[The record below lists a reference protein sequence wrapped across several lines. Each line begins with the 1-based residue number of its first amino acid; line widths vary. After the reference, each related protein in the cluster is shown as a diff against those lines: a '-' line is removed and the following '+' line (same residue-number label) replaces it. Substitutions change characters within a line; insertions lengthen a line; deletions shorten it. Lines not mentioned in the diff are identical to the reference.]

1 MVSFATGTR
10 PTTTNMKTLMKFL
23 LLGCLLGAPMLNA
36 QILPVSARL
45 TLQQQNFSSLKNGVY
60 TDRIKTTRLNANSLL
75 ALLAGVYTNT
85 FPEGFPVGSRLVLVN
100 YSYFQIQTR
109 DGSIVVTNVSDY
121 MTYSDT
127 YRNGDYLFQGKE
139 NTITESQN
147 HQFLYQATITFA
159 DPSPNGT
166 SFTFT
171 GNVLERYSKSAAN
184 RNGERNFRD
193 SMAFSGAGSGKTGDS
208 FFLLSGRFSTSTD
221 RWIE

>member
-1 MVSFATGTR
+1 
-10 PTTTNMKTLMKFL
+10 MKALMKFL
-23 LLGCLLGAPMLNA
+23 LLGGLLYAPLLNA

-45 TLQQQNFSSLKNGVY
+45 TLQQQNFSTLKKGVY
-60 TDRIKTTRLNANSLL
+60 TDRIKTTRLNVNSLI

-85 FPEGFPVGSRLVLVN
+85 FPEGFPAGSRLMLVN
-100 YSYFQIQTR
+100 YSYFQIQAP
-109 DGSIVVTNVSDY
+109 DGSIVVTNVSDF

-147 HQFLYQATITFA
+147 HRFLYQATITFT

-171 GNVLERYSKSAAN
+171 GNVQERYSKSAAN
-184 RNGERNFRD
+184 RNGERTYRD
-193 SMAFSGAGSGKTGDS
+193 SMAFNGSGSGKTGDS